1 MLTTLSTIG
10 SIIAAVLLLSV
21 LITIHE
27 FGHFIVA
34 RMFKI
39 PVYEFSIG
47 MGPCLFHT
55 KKTKTKF
62 SIRALPLGGYC
73 AFDDDA
79 SVASGD
85 LNLYKFPIWK
95 RCLVVLA
102 GPLMNILTALL
113 VAFLC
118 IGIIGM
124 PTVVP
129 EVSSVN
135 AGSPAE
141 AAGIQADDIFISVN
155 GVEINGDRE
164 LLGTVLTENAG
175 NEAVIV
181 VERSG
186 EQVELRLV
194 PAYSEEYSQY
204 QVGVYL
210 KTRYVPL
217 PLWQSIVQSFVWVW
231 NMIVLLLTFLGNL
244 IFKGQGASD
253 VSGVVGTVA
262 ILSDTV
268 KQGMWYD
275 ILTLSAFI
283 SINLGVFNLIPFP
296 ALDGSKL
303 LLYGVEAVTKKR
315 LTVKQETVVQI
326 IGLAVFAILF
336 VVLTFKDIMQLI
348 GG

>member
-10 SIIAAVLLLSV
+10 SVIAAVLLLSV

-27 FGHFIVA
+27 FGHFIMA
-34 RMFKI
+34 RIFKI
-39 PVYEFSIG
+39 PVFEFSIG

-55 KKTKTKF
+55 KKTKTRF
-62 SIRALPLGGYC
+62 SVRALPLGGYC

-79 SVASGD
+79 SIASGD
-85 LNLYKFPIWK
+85 LNLYRYPIWK

-102 GPLMNILTALL
+102 GPLMNILTALI
-113 VAFLC
+113 VAFIC
-118 IGIIGM
+118 IGIIGV
-124 PTVVP
+124 PTVIP
-129 EVSSVN
+129 EVSSVS

-141 AAGIQADDIFISVN
+141 AAGLRADDCFISVN
-155 GVEINGDRE
+155 GVDIQGNRDI
-164 LLGTVLTENAG
+164 LAAVLTENAG
-175 NEAVIV
+175 NKASIIV
-181 VERSG
+181 DRKMEL
-186 EQVELRLV
+186 VELKLV
-194 PAYSEEYSQY
+194 PRYNEEYGQY
-204 QVGVYL
+204 QIGVYL

-217 PLWQSIVQSFVWVW
+217 PLWESIKQSFSWVCS
-231 NMIVLLLTFLGNL
+231 MIVLLLSFLGNL

-275 ILTLSAFI
+275 ILSLSAFI
-283 SINLGVFNLIPFP
+283 SINLGILNLIPFP

-315 LTVKQETVVQI
+315 LSIKLETIVQI
-326 IGLAVFAILF
+326 IGLAVFAVLF
-336 VVLTFKDIMQLI
+336 IALTFKDVLQLI